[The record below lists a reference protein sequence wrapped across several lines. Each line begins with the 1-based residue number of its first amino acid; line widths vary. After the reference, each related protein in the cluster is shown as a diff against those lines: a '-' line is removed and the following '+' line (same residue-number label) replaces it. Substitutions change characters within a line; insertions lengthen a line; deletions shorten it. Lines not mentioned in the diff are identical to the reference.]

1 MPVGSDVSLERFH
14 QVQRQFIRE
23 LIDFPDFL
31 LKGRFSDGYERHGLW
46 EEGFC
51 LVSAACKNSRICEYI
66 LVSIVCASD
75 FWWIIVSVVQ
85 GGVSK
90 VHCRP

>member
-46 EEGFC
+46 EEGFV
-51 LVSAACKNSRICEYI
+51 LT
-66 LVSIVCASD
+66 
-75 FWWIIVSVVQ
+75 VQ
-85 GGVSK
+85 HAKIKSL
-90 VHCRP
+90 